1 MVLRVLLFVGVC
13 FCCGVVF
20 MAGAVHWCDLHP
32 PGDVVFL
39 KSGGEFTN
47 YCRVGDRDNFD
58 RAVNVKNISTL
69 RLVEERKL
77 VVDGNLVILFESAE
91 KRAEFVDKVS
101 GGRVK
106 G

>member
-1 MVLRVLLFVGVC
+1 MR
-13 FCCGVVF
+13 
-20 MAGAVHWCDLHP
+20 WCDLHP
-32 PGDVVFL
+32 PGGVVFL

-47 YCRVGDRDNFD
+47 YCRVGDRDDFD
-58 RAVNVKNISTL
+58 RAVNVRNISTL

-91 KRAEFVDKVS
+91 KRAEFVN
-101 GGRVK
+101 RVYRGK